1 MSLQSIGQNILNSN
15 FLSDIRSNL
24 SGAKN
29 EIGNTKLLTSETPKA
44 NKASELS
51 VKEKTGFFDQI
62 LNPKN
67 SKPVINAESMSM
79 RYSELKAKG
88 NLVRHHPLPGIVKDY
103 VKDLKN
109 FLGDI
114 KDQAYQA
121 EHEDELF
128 QRIKIVD
135 EKLDKLADEAL
146 SDQKRELALVTS
158 LGELQ
163 GLLIDVFA

>member
-1 MSLQSIGQNILNSN
+1 MSLQSIGQNLLNSG
-15 FLSDIRSNL
+15 FLNDLRSNF
-24 SGAKN
+24 SGTKN
-29 EIGNTKLLTSETPKA
+29 EISDAKLLTSETQKSKPGDI
-44 NKASELS
+44 STR
-51 VKEKTGFFDQI
+51 EKNSFFDQI

-67 SKPVINAESMSM
+67 TKPAINPETMSM
-79 RYSELKAKG
+79 RLSELKAKG
-88 NLVRHHPLPGIVKDY
+88 NLVRHHPLPGVVKDY

-121 EHEDELF
+121 EHRDELF

-135 EKLDKLADEAL
+135 ENLDKLADEAL
-146 SDQKRELALVTS
+146 NDQKRELAMVAS